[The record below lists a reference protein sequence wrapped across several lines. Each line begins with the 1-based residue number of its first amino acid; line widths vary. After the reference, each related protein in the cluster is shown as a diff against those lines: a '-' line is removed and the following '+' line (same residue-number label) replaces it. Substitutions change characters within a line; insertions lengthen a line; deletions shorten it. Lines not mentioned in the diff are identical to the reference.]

1 MVIRGSACIWGRSGS
16 SSSSESGSGVLSGE
30 ERLKLPAAGGLGPSR
45 LTNESSR
52 EEGSAVV
59 VVVVV
64 VALPPEG
71 PGCGSLVGSNGLVI
85 GSVGE
90 LSLDVAV
97 VLTIPD
103 TGLRP
108 YRARW
113 PLGGVRLPQGLLEL
127 LELLLQLLLELEG
140 GLLVLAWWWL
150 RLAML
155 SCPLSPVQ
163 LLHDVRLSIPP
174 DLPRQLGQGLLHI
187 LSKVGA
193 ARCSRT

>member
-1 MVIRGSACIWGRSGS
+1 M
-16 SSSSESGSGVLSGE
+16 
-30 ERLKLPAAGGLGPSR
+30 
-45 LTNESSR
+45 
-52 EEGSAVV
+52 V

-71 PGCGSLVGSNGLVI
+71 PGCGSLVGSNGH
-85 GSVGE
+85 GHRERGE

-97 VLTIPD
+97 VLTTPD

-108 YRARW
+108 HRARW
-113 PLGGVRLPQGLLEL
+113 PLGGVTLPQGLLEL
-127 LELLLQLLLELEG
+127 LELLLQLLLELLGLLLELEG

-193 ARCSRT
+193 ARCSRTSGHELHQQVF